1 MDWISGIQKAVDYV
15 EENITMNLD
24 YNEIAKQAYSSGFHF
39 QRVFGLLCGFTLGD
53 YIRMRRLT
61 LAGGEL
67 AGTNARILDI
77 AVKYGYETQE
87 SFSRAFTRFHGV
99 SPSQARKGA
108 SLKSFSRLCVKLILD
123 GATITDY
130 RIEKRVGF
138 QMICKPLR
146 VSAEKELTSARI
158 TEFWQQCRKDET
170 IPTLCRYIPNDSLFG
185 NCMTGISFG
194 ADAVNPGIPYAIG
207 VPYNGI
213 TAADKDFL
221 ITAIPSHTYAVF
233 PCTGTMPEA
242 FSRLYKQIYSEFFP
256 ANDYQPCGGTDFEVY
271 PSDDIKNPGYTCE
284 IWVAVEK
291 K

>member
-1 MDWISGIQKAVDYV
+1 
-15 EENITMNLD
+15 
-24 YNEIAKQAYSSGFHF
+24 
-39 QRVFGLLCGFTLGD
+39 
-53 YIRMRRLT
+53 
-61 LAGGEL
+61 
-67 AGTNARILDI
+67 
-77 AVKYGYETQE
+77 
-87 SFSRAFTRFHGV
+87 
-99 SPSQARKGA
+99 
-108 SLKSFSRLCVKLILD
+108 
-123 GATITDY
+123 
-130 RIEKRVGF
+130 
-138 QMICKPLR
+138 
-146 VSAEKELTSARI
+146 
-158 TEFWQQCRKDET
+158 
-170 IPTLCRYIPNDSLFG
+170 
-185 NCMTGISFG
+185 MTGISFG